1 MRAEAVAPM
10 DSGCASR
17 VCLRNVITA
26 CAGMQASNSAAAA
39 SQAQK
44 RRRQPYWLPPAVRM
58 AKRGAIALFASQLT
72 GPPGSGAIL
81 PPRVLARFHRPFEVL
96 LP

>member
-39 SQAQK
+39 SQVQK
-44 RRRQPYWLPPAVRM
+44 RQRQPYWLPLEVRM
-58 AKRGAIALFASQLT
+58 HSAVDQCAPKRQFNS
-72 GPPGSGAIL
+72 SM
-81 PPRVLARFHRPFEVL
+81 
-96 LP
+96 

>member
-58 AKRGAIALFASQLT
+58 HSAVNQCAPKRQFNS
-72 GPPGSGAIL
+72 SM
-81 PPRVLARFHRPFEVL
+81 
-96 LP
+96 